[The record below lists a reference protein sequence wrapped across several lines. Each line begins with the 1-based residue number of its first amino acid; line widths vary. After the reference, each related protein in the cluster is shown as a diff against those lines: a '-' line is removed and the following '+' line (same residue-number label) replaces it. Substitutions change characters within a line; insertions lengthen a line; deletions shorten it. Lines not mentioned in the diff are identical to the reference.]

1 VSAAADERLLGRAAR
16 IAAVLGKYGFNEA
29 RRDADPPQ
37 ARARR
42 LREALEEL
50 GPTFAKLGQILS
62 TRPDLLPPE
71 AVAELAALQ
80 DRVTPLTEAEVVG
93 VMEEELGV
101 PWEDVFASIE
111 PEPLAAGT
119 IGQVH
124 RAVLEDG
131 DRVVVKVQRPTAQH
145 DIFRDLSLLELFAE
159 KTANRQALS
168 KLVDIPVAIEHLSE
182 SLRRELDFKL
192 EGENVERLRAAL
204 GDFQR
209 LGAPR
214 VYTALSTSRL
224 LVLEEIPGVPVREM
238 PADAERREVA
248 RQLLEFYYRQILVE
262 GFFHADPHPGNMLWS
277 DGRIY
282 FLDFGMVGEL
292 TPEMRGHLLLL
303 LLAFWQE
310 DVAFLTEVVLI
321 MAGSE
326 AEHADAAGLEA
337 DLAQLLRRYRHTSL
351 GEIQLGPLLQEIAQS
366 ATAHGVRLPAS
377 LVLTGKALS
386 QMQLTAT
393 ELDPELDPFSVVG
406 RFLMRNL
413 LSRAQASVEP
423 KRLFYDVQKL
433 KTRAERLV
441 EAFERISGARPGRRL
456 QVDVRGISPLE
467 RTIRVAA
474 RRVALAVTAGS
485 ALVATGA
492 TAAAT
497 HLANWV
503 PITLG
508 SLGGAFTALLLL
520 DLLRGGR

>member
-1 VSAAADERLLGRAAR
+1 MSTTADDRLLGRAAR
-16 IAAVLGKYGFNEA
+16 IATVLGKYGFGEA
-29 RRDADPPQ
+29 RRDSDPPE

-80 DRVTPLTEAEVVG
+80 DRVTPLGEAEVVS
-93 VMEEELGV
+93 VMEQELRV
-101 PWEDVFASIE
+101 PWEDVFSRIE

-131 DRVVVKVQRPTAQH
+131 ERVVVKVQRPTAKD

-159 KTANRQALS
+159 KTANRDALRQI
-168 KLVDIPVAIEHLSE
+168 VDISAAVEHLSD

-192 EGENVERLRAAL
+192 EAENVERLRGAL
-204 GDFQR
+204 GEFPR

-214 VYTALSTSRL
+214 VFDALTTSRL
-224 LVLEEIPGVPVREM
+224 LVLEEIPGVPVRQM
-238 PADAERREVA
+238 PDTPERTEVA
-248 RQLLEFYYRQILVE
+248 RQLLEFYYRQILVD
-262 GFFHADPHPGNMLWS
+262 GFFHADPHPGNMLWW
-277 DGRIY
+277 DGRVY

-310 DVAFLTEVVLI
+310 DVPFLTEVVLI
-321 MAGSE
+321 MAGPE

-337 DLAQLLRRYRHTSL
+337 DLGELLRKYRHTSL
-351 GEIQLGPLLQEIAQS
+351 GEIQLGPLLQEIAQA
-366 ATAHGVRLPAS
+366 ATNHGVRLPAS
-377 LVLTGKALS
+377 LVLTGKALA

-393 ELDPELDPFSVVG
+393 QLDPELDPFSVVG

-413 LSRAQASVEP
+413 LSRAQAGVEP

-433 KTRAERLV
+433 KVRAERLI
-441 EAFERISGARPGRRL
+441 ESFERISGARPGRRL

-492 TAAAT
+492 TAAAA
-497 HLANWV
+497 HLSDWV
-503 PITLG
+503 PLTLG
-508 SLGGAFTALLLL
+508 GLGGALTALLLV
-520 DLLRGGR
+520 DLVRSG

>member
-1 VSAAADERLLGRAAR
+1 VSAAADERLLGRATR
-16 IAAVLGKYGFNEA
+16 IATVLGKYGLTEA
-29 RRDADPPQ
+29 RRDDDSPQ
-37 ARARR
+37 QRARR
-42 LREALEEL
+42 LRDALEEL

-71 AVAELAALQ
+71 AVAELASLQ
-80 DRVTPLTEAEVVG
+80 DQVTPLTEAEVVE
-93 VMEEELGV
+93 VMEQELGV
-101 PWEDVFASIE
+101 PWEDVFASID

-131 DRVVVKVQRPTAQH
+131 ERVVVKVQRPTANE
-145 DIFRDLSLLELFAE
+145 DIYRDLSLLELFAE
-159 KTANRQALS
+159 KTANRDALR
-168 KLVDIPVAIEHLSE
+168 KIVDIPAVIEHLSD

-192 EGENVERLRAAL
+192 EAENVERLRAAL
-204 GDFQR
+204 GDQPR

-214 VYTALSTSRL
+214 VLEQLTTPRL
-224 LVLEEIPGVPVREM
+224 LVLEEIQGVPVREM
-238 PADAERREVA
+238 PEGPARHDVA

-262 GFFHADPHPGNMLWS
+262 GFFHADPHPGNMLWW
-277 DGRIY
+277 DGRVY

-310 DVAFLTEVVLI
+310 DVSFLTEVVLI
-321 MAGSE
+321 MAGPE

-337 DLAQLLRRYRHTSL
+337 DLGELLRRYRHASL

-366 ATAHGVRLPAS
+366 ATAHGVRLPAT
-377 LVLTGKALS
+377 LVLTGKALA

-393 ELDPELDPFSVVG
+393 ELDPKLDPFSVVG

-413 LSRAQASVEP
+413 LSRAQAGVEP
-423 KRLFYDVQKL
+423 KRLFYDVSKL
-433 KTRAERLV
+433 KLRAERLV
-441 EAFERISGARPGRRL
+441 ESFERISGARPGRRL

-467 RTIRVAA
+467 RTIRIAA
-474 RRVALAVTAGS
+474 RRVSLAVTAGS

-492 TAAAT
+492 TASAVHVAS
-497 HLANWV
+497 WV

-508 SLGGAFTALLLL
+508 SVGGAFTALLVL

>member
-16 IAAVLGKYGFNEA
+16 IAAVLGKYGFGEA
-29 RRDADPPQ
+29 RRDADSPQ
-37 ARARR
+37 ERAKR

-71 AVAELAALQ
+71 AIAELAALQ
-80 DRVTPLTEAEVVG
+80 DRVTPLNEEEVVQ
-93 VMEEELGV
+93 VMEQELGV
-101 PWEDVFASIE
+101 PWEDVFARIE

-131 DRVVVKVQRPTAQH
+131 ERVVVKVQRPTAQH

-159 KTANRQALS
+159 KTASRQALS
-168 KLVDIPVAIEHLSE
+168 KVVDIPAAIEHLSD
-182 SLRRELDFKL
+182 SLRRELDFEL
-192 EGENVERLRAAL
+192 EGQNVERLRSAL
-204 GDFQR
+204 GDFPR

-214 VYTALSTSRL
+214 VHNVLSTSRL

-238 PADAERREVA
+238 PAGPERREVA
-248 RQLLEFYYRQILVE
+248 RELLEFYYRQILVE

-277 DGRIY
+277 EGRVY

-310 DVAFLTEVVLI
+310 DVSFLTEVVLI
-321 MAGSE
+321 MAGPA

-377 LVLTGKALS
+377 LVLTGKALA

-393 ELDPELDPFSVVG
+393 QLDPELDPFSVVG

-433 KTRAERLV
+433 KVRAERLV
-441 EAFERISGARPGRRL
+441 ESFERISGARPGRRL
-456 QVDVRGISPLE
+456 QVDVRGITPLE
-467 RTIRVAA
+467 RTIKVAA
-474 RRVALAVTAGS
+474 RRLALAVTAGS

-497 HLANWV
+497 NLANWV
-503 PITLG
+503 PVTLG